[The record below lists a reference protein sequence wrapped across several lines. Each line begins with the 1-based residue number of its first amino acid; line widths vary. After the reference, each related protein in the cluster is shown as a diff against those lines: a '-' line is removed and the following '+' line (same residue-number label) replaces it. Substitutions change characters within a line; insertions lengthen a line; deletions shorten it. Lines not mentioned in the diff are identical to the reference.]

1 MQFQHPE
8 FLYALFALLIPVIVH
23 LFHLRRFKTQAFT
36 NVKFLKKIQLQTRKS
51 SRLKKWLTLLA
62 RLLALAALI
71 IAFAQPFIPHSKQ
84 VKSTQKTVVYID
96 NSFSMQRKTENRTLL
111 SQAVQQLLQALPA
124 DKKITV
130 LTNDQV
136 FDEAAVGQLKNKLLN
151 IDFSSSAVEYKTL
164 ALRAKTIFDS
174 SPAAGHHVVAISDFQ
189 AKNGRNFPQF
199 DSTVTVD
206 FIQLRGEN
214 RLNYSIDSVY
224 LSTEEASDAA
234 LVVRVSASEKT
245 ESTLPISLYHQDTL
259 KAKSSLGFDNDTVA
273 VARFSLRDFKQI
285 TTGRLEIADRSLQF
299 DNTFYFST
307 QDTPPITVVAINS
320 GERTGDFLK
329 KIVDS
334 PAFHYTAIS
343 ADALEYG
350 VLEKANL
357 IVLNELQ
364 HIPDGLENILQV
376 HLDKGGYLCVIPSI
390 KRDRASYNTLLG
402 NLGLGELGNINT
414 NTLKVT
420 TINFDHPL
428 FNGVFT
434 SEVTNFQYPEVAR
447 SYQLKN
453 QGVAVLSYNDGRN
466 FLASNHHCY
475 LFSAPINTGNSN
487 FQQSPLIVPV
497 FYNMAKQS
505 LPLPQLYYTL
515 GERHKVA
522 VLTTLNHEEVLRLE
536 RGEQRFI
543 PRQQRFNEKV
553 VLDLQQYPRQAGTY
567 AVTKQGQPID
577 RVSFNYN
584 RAENATAVV
593 DLTTYEAAQISHNV
607 DDFFAE
613 AINKNE
619 VDPLWNWFVI
629 FAIVFLLVEV
639 AFLKYLK

>member
-51 SRLKKWLTLLA
+51 SQLKKWLTLLA

-71 IAFAQPFIPHSKQ
+71 VAFAQPFIPHSKQ

-111 SQAVQQLLQALPA
+111 SQAVQQLLQSLPA
-124 DKKITV
+124 DEKITV

-136 FDEAAVGQLKNKLLN
+136 FDEAAVSQLKNKLLQ
-151 IDFSSSAVEYKTL
+151 IDFSSSSVDYKTL

-224 LSTEEASDAA
+224 FSTEETSEAA
-234 LVVRVSASEKT
+234 LIVRVSASEKT
-245 ESTLPISLYHQDTL
+245 ERTLPISLYDQETL
-259 KAKSSLGFDNDTVA
+259 KAKSSLGFDDDTVA
-273 VARFSLRDFKQI
+273 FARFSLRDFKQI
-285 TTGRLEIADRSLQF
+285 TTGRLAIADHSLQF

-307 QDTPPITVVAINS
+307 QDTPPINVVAINS
-320 GERTGDFLK
+320 GDGANDFLN

-334 PAFHYTAIS
+334 PEFHYTAIS

-357 IVLNELQ
+357 IVLNALQ
-364 HIPDGLENILQV
+364 RIPDGLGNILQV
-376 HLDKGGYLCVIPSI
+376 HLKKGGYLCIIPGI
-390 KRDRASYNTLLG
+390 ECDNESYNALLG
-402 NLGLGELGNINT
+402 NLGLGVLGSLNT

-420 TINFDHPL
+420 TIHFDHPL
-428 FNGVFT
+428 FRGVFT
-434 SEVTNFQYPEVAR
+434 GEVTNFQYPEVAQ
-447 SYQLKN
+447 SYHWRN
-453 QGVAVLSYNDGRN
+453 QGTAVLSYNDGRD
-466 FLASNHHCY
+466 FLTSYHHCY
-475 LFSAPINTGNSN
+475 LFSAPINTENSN

-515 GERHKVA
+515 GERNKVA
-522 VLTTLNHEEVLRLE
+522 VLTALNHDEVLHLQ

-553 VLDLQQYPRQAGTY
+553 ILDLQQYPRQAGTY

-593 DLTTYEAAQISHNV
+593 DLTAYDAAQISHNV
-607 DDFFAE
+607 NDFFVE